1 MRIDRII
8 GTGFRNLADFDLA
21 LDPAFTV
28 LHGENAQGKTNTLE
42 AIWYLCALKPLRTR
56 RASDLIGWE
65 GEAAALSAVS
75 TSDTIQS
82 RRKLKLESGG
92 RTLELDGKRPDLE
105 SWFDGLRAIVFQP
118 ADTDIV
124 RGSPEHRRRWVDRA
138 AFTARPAHLELV
150 RAHQRVLANKGA
162 TLRSDRPDTVLLDTL
177 DEQLAHLGAQ
187 LADRRAALL
196 VELGRWVPG
205 LVDALAGG
213 RVNVDVRLRTVARGQ
228 TPGERHASLQAAL
241 KRHRRDELRRRRSLT
256 GVQMDDVVVELQGHA
271 ARTFAS
277 QGQVRTLVL
286 ALKLAELMA
295 ARERGRVPLFL
306 LDDLSSEL
314 DQGRTG
320 RLIRLLA
327 DLGAQVVATTTDP
340 RSLVEASGTEPL
352 QLRVENGRITPQK
365 GGG

>member
-8 GTGFRNLADFDLA
+8 GTGFRNLADFDLP
-21 LDPAFTV
+21 LDPMFTV

-42 AIWYLCALKPLRTR
+42 AIWYLCSLKPLRTAR
-56 RASDLIGWE
+56 IRDLIRWE
-65 GEAAALSAVS
+65 GESAALACRS
-75 TSDTIQS
+75 TSDGIES
-82 RRKLKLESGG
+82 HRKVQLEPRQ
-92 RTLELDGKRPDLE
+92 RTLELDGKRTDLGG
-105 SWFDGLRAIVFQP
+105 WFDGLRAIVFQP
-118 ADTDIV
+118 ADTAIV
-124 RGSPEHRRRWVDRA
+124 RGSPDHRRRWVDRA

-162 TLRSDRPDTVLLDTL
+162 ALRADRPDSVLLDAL

-196 VELGRWVPG
+196 TELGRFVPG
-205 LVDALAGG
+205 LVETLAGSS
-213 RVNVDVRLRTVARGQ
+213 VEVEVRLRTVARGQ
-228 TPGERHASLQAAL
+228 TLQERHASLVDA
-241 KRHRRDELRRRRSLT
+241 LRRQRSAETRRGRSLT
-256 GVQMDDVVVELQGHA
+256 GVQMDDVVVLLQGHP
-271 ARTFAS
+271 ARSFAS

-295 ARERGRVPLFL
+295 ARERGQVPLFL

-340 RSLVEASGTEPL
+340 RALVEGSGAPPL
-352 QLRVENGRITPQK
+352 QLHVENGRIRP
-365 GGG
+365 

>member
-21 LDPAFTV
+21 LDPTFTV

-42 AIWYLCALKPLRTR
+42 AIWYLCSLKPLRTAR
-56 RASDLIGWE
+56 IRDLIRWD
-65 GEAAALSAVS
+65 GEQAALACGATTDGIPSH
-75 TSDTIQS
+75 
-82 RRKLKLESGG
+82 RKVVLEP
-92 RTLELDGKRPDLE
+92 RQRILELDGKRADLGG
-105 SWFDGLRAIVFQP
+105 WFEGLRAIVFQP
-118 ADTDIV
+118 ADTEIV

-138 AFTARPAHLELV
+138 AFTARPAHLDLV

-162 TLRSDRPDTVLLDTL
+162 TLREDRPDPVLLDSL

-187 LADRRAALL
+187 LADRRATLL
-196 VELGRWVPG
+196 TELGRFVPQ
-205 LVDALAGG
+205 LVETLAGG
-213 RVNVDVRLRTVARGQ
+213 AVRVEVRLQTVAEGRTPDERRG
-228 TPGERHASLQAAL
+228 RLADAL
-241 KRHRRDELRRRRSLT
+241 RRNRGHELRRRRSLT
-256 GVQMDDVVVELQGHA
+256 GVQMDDVTVQLQGHA
-271 ARTFAS
+271 ARSFAS

-314 DQGRTG
+314 DSGRTG

-340 RSLVEASGTEPL
+340 RSLVEASGTTPL
-352 QLRVENGRITPQK
+352 QLHVENGRIRP
-365 GGG
+365 